1 MGLKELSDV
10 AYGRADEKTRQTVLD
25 ELKNPDSETSRLVR
39 DVRNGVA
46 ELIEGGPRIDL
57 KAVAPL
63 EGAEG
68 GDFIAFALRIK
79 REGDL
84 RRLDGLEEE
93 VGKSD
98 KGGGVADGPKEKD
111 GLR

>member
-1 MGLKELSDV
+1 MGLRELSDV
-10 AYGRADEKTRQTVLD
+10 AYGRADEQTRQSVLD

-46 ELIEGGPRIDL
+46 ELIEDGPRIDL
-57 KAVAPL
+57 KALAS
-63 EGAEG
+63 AEG
-68 GDFIAFALRIK
+68 EQGYDVIAFALRIK
-79 REGDL
+79 REGNL
-84 RRLDGLEEE
+84 RRLDGLEDE

-98 KGGGVADGPKEKD
+98 KGGGVAHGPKEKD